1 MSAGEDE
8 AKIVPT
14 RSDVW
19 WGIGWFVFG
28 IAVTWGAIK
37 MDRLEHLHINPY
49 TIPGLLPG
57 ILGIFIAFFGV
68 ILAIRAIRGGA
79 FARQP
84 VLSAEEQAEARISW
98 QRVGTTIA
106 VCLVFALGLIG
117 HGLPFWA
124 SAAVFIFAF
133 VTIFQWKER
142 GAANQRLRGLVM
154 AAAVAIGGSAVITF
168 IFQELFL
175 VRLP

>member
-8 AKIVPT
+8 AKIVAT

-79 FARQP
+79 FAALEP
-84 VLSAEEQAEARISW
+84 KSADEQAEDRVAW
-98 QRVGTTIA
+98 QRVSVTVAI
-106 VCLVFALGLIG
+106 CLAFALGLIG

-124 SAAVFIFAF
+124 SAAAFIFTF
-133 VTIFQWKER
+133 VTVFQWKER
-142 GAANQRLRGLVM
+142 GAANQRLRGLL
-154 AAAVAIGGSAVITF
+154 AAAGVAIGGSAVITF

>member
-8 AKIVPT
+8 AKTVPA

-28 IAVTWGAIK
+28 IAVTWGAVK
-37 MDRLEHLHINPY
+37 MDRLENLQINPY

-57 ILGIFIAFFGV
+57 ILGLFIAFFGV
-68 ILAIRAIRGGA
+68 ILSIRAIRAGA
-79 FARQP
+79 FAAQP
-84 VLSAEEQAEARISW
+84 ALSAEGQTEKRIAW
-98 QRVGTTIA
+98 QRVGVTA
-106 VCLVFALGLIG
+106 VICLIFALGLIG
-117 HGLPFWA
+117 RGLPFWA
-124 SAAVFIFAF
+124 TSAAFIFAF

-142 GAANQRLRGLVM
+142 GAANQRLRGLLM
-154 AAAVAIGGSAVITF
+154 AAAVAVGGAAAITF